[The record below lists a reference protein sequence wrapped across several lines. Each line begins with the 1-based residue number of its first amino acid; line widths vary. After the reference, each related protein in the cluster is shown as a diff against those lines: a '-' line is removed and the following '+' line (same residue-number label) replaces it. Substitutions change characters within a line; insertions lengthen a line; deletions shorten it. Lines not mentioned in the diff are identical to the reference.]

1 MYCLFHHALYFFL
14 KNCKNKHKFL
24 MKDTTRYTSGCTEM
38 KHNLVRSEG
47 KEKKNG
53 GVRVLPVGLFDA
65 AVVSNVLALG
75 VEAVQARTHLP
86 HLEVAVLI

>member
-1 MYCLFHHALYFFL
+1 M
-14 KNCKNKHKFL
+14 
-24 MKDTTRYTSGCTEM
+24 
-38 KHNLVRSEG
+38 
-47 KEKKNG
+47 
-53 GVRVLPVGLFDA
+53 LPVGLFDA

>member
-1 MYCLFHHALYFFL
+1 
-14 KNCKNKHKFL
+14 
-24 MKDTTRYTSGCTEM
+24 MKGTTRYTSGCTEM
-38 KHNLVRSEG
+38 KHNVVRSEG

-53 GVRVLPVGLFDA
+53 GMRVLPVGLFDA

-75 VEAVQARTHLP
+75 VEPVQACTHLP